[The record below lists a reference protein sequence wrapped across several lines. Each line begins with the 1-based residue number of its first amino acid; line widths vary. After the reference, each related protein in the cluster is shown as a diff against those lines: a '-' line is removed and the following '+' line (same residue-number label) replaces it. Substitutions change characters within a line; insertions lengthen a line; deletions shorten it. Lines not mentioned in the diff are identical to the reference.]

1 MGRWDE
7 ADGAVPDSR
16 VSILKPVKWR
26 EIGGASRYHLLE
38 AVPRRAKFLAR
49 FFDFIRQEV
58 AVTQTS
64 QTTEQVLVVP
74 TLLFHEIGVFQG
86 FTPDVDRYVV
96 TLLDPLHTSYRPRDE
111 VEDDPSYKQL
121 IPYCIFRHAGR
132 VFHYTRGNSQGE
144 ARLHAKR
151 SIGVGGHVSLEDE
164 GNEHSA
170 YHEGM
175 RREIAEEVFLETGFL
190 EYCVGLINDD
200 STEVGRVHLGIVH
213 LFDLDEPKVRPRETS
228 MKETGFADPADL
240 IAHRDRFETWSQIC
254 LEHLFGA

>member
-1 MGRWDE
+1 
-7 ADGAVPDSR
+7 
-16 VSILKPVKWR
+16 
-26 EIGGASRYHLLE
+26 
-38 AVPRRAKFLAR
+38 
-49 FFDFIRQEV
+49 
-58 AVTQTS
+58 VTQTRQS
-64 QTTEQVLVVP
+64 TEQVLVVP

-86 FTPDVDRYVV
+86 FTPDVGRYVD
-96 TLLDPLHTSYRPRDE
+96 TLLDPLHTSYRPRDD

-164 GNEHSA
+164 RTEGGKRKAEGDDRRSEVGGRRSEIGGQDHSPLTTQPSA
-170 YHEGM
+170 YAEGM
-175 RREIAEEVFLETGFL
+175 RREIAEEVFVESGFR
-190 EYCVGLINDD
+190 ERCVGLINDD
-200 STEVGRVHLGIVH
+200 ATEVGRVHLGIVH

-228 MKETGFADPADL
+228 MMETGFADPADL

-254 LEHLFGA
+254 LEHLFGRPEGRRVERSKGNENDG